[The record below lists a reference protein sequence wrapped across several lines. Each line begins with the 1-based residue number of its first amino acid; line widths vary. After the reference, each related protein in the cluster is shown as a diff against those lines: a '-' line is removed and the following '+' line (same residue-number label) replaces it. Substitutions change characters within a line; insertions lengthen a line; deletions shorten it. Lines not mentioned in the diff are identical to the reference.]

1 MTPTRRTNR
10 TGRFTWLFAL
20 LAVVALFAAACS
32 SDSDTEATDEG
43 DGSTTTEAEAAGPA
57 PSDADIE
64 ALTASIAGGGAS
76 FPDAFY
82 QAVNTDFN
90 GIAGSERVTYAKS
103 GSSDGRAQLAA
114 GTVDYAG
121 SDSLPK
127 DTETF
132 SGTLLFFPTV
142 AAPITVSYNLEGVD
156 ELNLSADVIA
166 GIFQAEITSWDDAKI
181 AADNPDADLPATP
194 ITVVHRSDGSGTTN
208 NFTKFLKA
216 AAPTVWKLDSGD
228 EVNWPASTQGAEK
241 NSGVAEN
248 IKQTAGAVGYVDLAD
263 AGKAGLTFAAI
274 GNAKGE
280 FVKPSVKGV
289 QAALEGATIEENLT
303 YNPLN
308 SEGEGA
314 YPITAPTWLLVIAEQ
329 TDAAKAETLKTY
341 LQYVLTTGQEAA
353 ASTGYV
359 ALPAELAEKAIAQ
372 IDSIK
377 G

>member
-1 MTPTRRTNR
+1 MTPKRRTTR
-10 TGRFTWLFAL
+10 TGRFSWLFAL
-20 LAVVALFAAACS
+20 LAIVALVAAACS
-32 SDSDTEATDEG
+32 SDSTDATDDG
-43 DGSTTTEAEAAGPA
+43 DASTTTEAAADGA

-82 QAVNTDFN
+82 QAVNADFN
-90 GIAGSERVTYAKS
+90 EIAGSERVTYAKS
-103 GSSDGRAQLAA
+103 GSSDGRSQLSA

-132 SGTLLFFPTV
+132 PGTLLYFPTV
-142 AAPITVSYNLEGVD
+142 AAPITVSYNLEGID
-156 ELNLSADVIA
+156 ELNLSPDVIA
-166 GIFQAEITSWDDAKI
+166 GIFQAEITSWDDPKI
-181 AADNPDADLPATP
+181 AADNPDAELPAEA

-208 NFTKFLKA
+208 NFTKFLTA
-216 AAPTVWKLDSGD
+216 AAPDVWTLESGD

-241 NSGVAEN
+241 NSGVAEV
-248 IKQTAGAVGYVDLAD
+248 IKQTAGAIGYVDLAD

-274 GNAKGE
+274 GNPSGE
-280 FVKPSVKGV
+280 FVLPSAEGV
-289 QAALEGATIEENLT
+289 QAALEGATIEADLT

-308 SEGEGA
+308 SDGEGA

-329 TDAAKAETLKTY
+329 SDAAKAETLKTY
-341 LQYVLTTGQEAA
+341 LRYVLTTGQEAA

-359 ALPAELAEKAIAQ
+359 ALPDGLDQKAIAQ
-372 IDSIK
+372 IDQIT

>member
-1 MTPTRRTNR
+1 MTPKRRTNR
-10 TGRFTWLFAL
+10 NRFTWLFAL
-20 LAVVALFAAACS
+20 FAVVALFAAACS
-32 SDSDTEATDEG
+32 SDSDTAATDEG
-43 DGSTTTEAEAAGPA
+43 DDSTTTTEAAGPA

-64 ALTASIAGGGAS
+64 ALTVSIAGGGAS
-76 FPDAFY
+76 FPDAYY
-82 QAVNTDFN
+82 QAVNADFN
-90 GIAGSERVTYAKS
+90 GIAGTERVTYAKS

-132 SGTLLFFPTV
+132 NGTLLFFPTV

-166 GIFQAEITSWDDAKI
+166 GIFQAEITTWDDAKI
-181 AADNPDADLPATP
+181 KADNPDAELPATA

-208 NFTKFLKA
+208 NFTKFLTA
-216 AAPTVWKLDSGD
+216 AAPDVWKLDSGD

-241 NSGVAEN
+241 NSGVAEV
-248 IKQTAGAVGYVDLAD
+248 IKQTDGAIGYVDLAD

-274 GNAKGE
+274 GNTKGE
-280 FVKPSVKGV
+280 FVTPSVAGV
-289 QAALEGATIEENLT
+289 QAALEGATIEDDLT

-314 YPITAPTWLLVIAEQ
+314 YPITAPTWLLVLAEQ
-329 TDAAKAETLKTY
+329 TDAGKAETLKTY

-353 ASTGYV
+353 SSTGYV
-359 ALPAELAEKAIAQ
+359 ALPSELAEKALAQ
-372 IDSIK
+372 IDSIQ

>member
-1 MTPTRRTNR
+1 MTPKRRTTR
-10 TGRFTWLFAL
+10 TGRTTWLFAL
-20 LAVVALFAAACS
+20 LAIVALFAAACG
-32 SDSDTEATDEG
+32 SDSNTESSDEG
-43 DGSTTTEAEAAGPA
+43 DSTTTSAAAADGA

-76 FPDAFY
+76 FPDAYY
-82 QAVNTDFN
+82 QAVNADFN
-90 GIAGSERVTYAKS
+90 EIAGSERVTYAKS
-103 GSSDGRAQLAA
+103 GSSDGRSQLAA

-127 DTETF
+127 DTESF
-132 SGTLLFFPTV
+132 PGTLLYFPTV

-156 ELNLSADVIA
+156 ELNLSPDVIA
-166 GIFQAEITSWDDAKI
+166 GIFQAEITTWDDEKI
-181 AADNPDADLPATP
+181 AADNPDADLPSTA

-208 NFTKFLKA
+208 NFTKFLTA
-216 AAPTVWKLDSGD
+216 AAPDVWKLESGD

-241 NSGVAEN
+241 NSGVAEV
-248 IKQTAGAVGYVDLAD
+248 IKQTSGAIGYVDLAD

-274 GNAKGE
+274 GNPKGE
-280 FVKPSVKGV
+280 FVKPSAQGV
-289 QAALEGATIEENLT
+289 QAALEGAEIEADLT

-308 SEGEGA
+308 SDGEGA

-329 TDAAKAETLKTY
+329 SDAAKAETLKTY
-341 LQYVLTTGQEAA
+341 LSYVLTTGQSVA

-359 ALPAELAEKAIAQ
+359 ALPEQLAKDALAQVAQ
-372 IDSIK
+372 IT